1 MLWTSIRQ
9 FWAEKRWYRIILSAA
24 SAYALLRLLLH
35 VLLIAG
41 AFSPAQ
47 TTETTFLPDD
57 LRIYLDAA
65 QAVQNQQPLY
75 PPLPLERMEFYQYA
89 PSFALAFTPFL
100 AFSSI
105 TNALIHTLL
114 HVVTYGLLYVVWGR
128 IFAGL
133 HMDSA
138 VRTQALL
145 LPAWLIYSP
154 FWSDLN
160 YLNVYVLMA
169 LMASLLIQ
177 VILTQKLGWSVIL
190 LTVILQ
196 IKPQWAFAAL
206 LPLIIGQYRFFFRQI
221 GLSAAAYAACTLVTI
236 VLIGSDY
243 GLGQYATYFNL
254 LVGIGGN
261 YPWRTPDLAFL
272 GYNHSIV
279 QTVVYLFNVSPESLR
294 LALVIKSLIVLPLA
308 LFGLLTLVR
317 PARVFNG
324 YMKLLLVFSLYTAAF
339 IWLDVVWELTLSIA
353 VFTLLAAI
361 HRGWL
366 RSLIWVIFVPYMLV
380 DAIQVMS
387 YVIFGDSVLAPG
399 PYVLTDPS
407 IYLPLTLIT
416 TVVFYGLLT
425 MRLWASF
432 DWQKQRN
439 TLHGSE
445 HFSRTTH

>member
-1 MLWTSIRQ
+1 MLWISIRQ
-9 FWAEKRWYRIILSAA
+9 SWAEKWWYRVILSAA
-24 SAYALLRLLLH
+24 GTYALLRLLLH
-35 VLLIAG
+35 VLLVAG
-41 AFSPAQ
+41 AFSPVQ
-47 TTETTFLPDD
+47 VTETTFLPDD

-65 QAVQNQQPLY
+65 QAVQNQHPLY
-75 PPLPLERMEFYQYA
+75 PLLPLERMEFYQYA

-100 AFSSI
+100 ALSSVA
-105 TNALIHTLL
+105 NALIHTLL
-114 HVVTYGLLYVVWGR
+114 HVITYGLLYFVWGR

-133 HMDSA
+133 GMDSA

-169 LMASLLIQ
+169 LLASLLIQ

-190 LTVILQ
+190 LTIILQ
-196 IKPQWAFAAL
+196 IKPQWAFAAV
-206 LPLIIGQYRFFFRQI
+206 LPLLIGQYRFFFRLI
-221 GLSAAAYAACTLVTI
+221 GLSAAAYVVCTIVTI
-236 VLIGSDY
+236 VLTGSTY
-243 GLGQYATYFNL
+243 GLGQYTTYFNL

-261 YPWRTPDLAFL
+261 YPWRTPDLPFL

-294 LALVIKSLIVLPLA
+294 IALVIKSLIVLPLV
-308 LFGLLTLVR
+308 LFGLRTLIQPLRSV
-317 PARVFNG
+317 NG
-324 YMKLLLVFSLYTAAF
+324 SIKLVLVFAVYTAAF

-353 VFTLLAAI
+353 VFTLLLAT

-366 RSLIWVIFVPYMLV
+366 RGLIWVAFLPYMLV

-387 YVIFGDSVLAPG
+387 YVIFGDSILAPG

-425 MRLWASF
+425 TRLWAFVDS
-432 DWQKQRN
+432 QKQRN
-439 TLHGSE
+439 LLHGSE
-445 HFSRTTH
+445 HLSRPTH